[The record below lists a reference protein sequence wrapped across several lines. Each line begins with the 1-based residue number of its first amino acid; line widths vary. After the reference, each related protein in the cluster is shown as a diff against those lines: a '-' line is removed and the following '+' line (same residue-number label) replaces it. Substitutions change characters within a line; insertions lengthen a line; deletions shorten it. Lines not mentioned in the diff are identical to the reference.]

1 MMANDMAS
9 ETLST
14 RIADFI
20 LQLRWSDVPEP
31 TLRSAKLRFLD
42 ILGVS
47 LAASGTRGARAVG
60 YLVRGRGGHR
70 EATLF
75 GTAQR
80 VPAASAAM
88 ANGFLA
94 HALDFDDT
102 HHESRIHPSCVIIPA
117 TLAAAEANG
126 TGGREA
132 LLAAVAGFE
141 VCVRIGLAAPG
152 LFHERGWHATSAC
165 GTLAAAGLAGRL
177 FGLGT
182 QALVQAIGVSASMA
196 SGIREAY
203 LGEGTDTKALHPGW
217 AAQSGITAAELAAM
231 GFTGASS
238 ALEGRFGYFHAF
250 LAPTPWNLLAQ
261 LDTLGSVWHTPDVT
275 YKLFPCGSL
284 AHGCIDAALE
294 LYRDRGIRGSDVSEI
309 VCIVPAG
316 MVSTI
321 CEPAATK
328 MDPRSGY
335 EAKFSVQ
342 YAVAAAL
349 CRGRVTEDEFGEDAL
364 QDPGIRDTLS
374 RVCYEVDP
382 SLPFPS
388 KYPGGVRVTLSDG
401 STQEVRRANS
411 PGTLERPLDD
421 IEIVEKFLGNVP
433 RRIPEGRAREVAERV
448 LALEEEETLTPLL
461 SLLDLGAG
469 GQP

>member
-1 MMANDMAS
+1 MMSSAIAS

-14 RIADFI
+14 RIAEFI
-20 LQLRWSDVPEP
+20 LQLRWSEVPES
-31 TLRSAKLRFLD
+31 TLRSAKLRCLD

-47 LAASGTRGARAVG
+47 LAARDTRGAKVLG
-60 YLVRGRGGHR
+60 HLVRGRGG
-70 EATLF
+70 EGSATLW
-75 GTAQR
+75 GTAQQ

-117 TLAAAEANG
+117 ALAAAEANG
-126 TGGREA
+126 SGGREA

-141 VCVRIGLAAPG
+141 ICVRIGLAAPG

-182 QALVQAIGVSASMA
+182 GALVQAIGVSASMA

-231 GFTGASS
+231 GFTGATS

-250 LAPTPWNLLAQ
+250 LAPTPWNLGSQ
-261 LDTLGSVWHTPDVT
+261 LDTLGSMWHTPDVT
-275 YKLFPCGSL
+275 FKLFPCGSL

-294 LYRDRGIRGSDVSEI
+294 LYRDQGIRGATVGEI
-309 VCIVPAG
+309 VCIVPGG

-321 CEPAATK
+321 CEPLATK

-349 CRGRVTEDEFGEDAL
+349 SQGRVTEAEFGEDAL
-364 QDPGIRDTLS
+364 QDPHIRDVLS
-374 RVCYEVDP
+374 RVRYEVDP
-382 SLPFPS
+382 QLPFPA
-388 KYPGGVRVTLSDG
+388 KYPGGVRVTLVDG
-401 STQEVRRANS
+401 STREVRRANS
-411 PGTLERPLDD
+411 PGTPERPVDD
-421 IEIVEKFLGNVP
+421 MEIVEKFLLNVGEL
-433 RRIPEGRAREVAERV
+433 IPEQRALEVVDRV
-448 LALEEEETLTPLL
+448 LALEEEQSLTPLL
-461 SLLDLGAG
+461 SLLDLGSG
-469 GQP
+469 GPQ